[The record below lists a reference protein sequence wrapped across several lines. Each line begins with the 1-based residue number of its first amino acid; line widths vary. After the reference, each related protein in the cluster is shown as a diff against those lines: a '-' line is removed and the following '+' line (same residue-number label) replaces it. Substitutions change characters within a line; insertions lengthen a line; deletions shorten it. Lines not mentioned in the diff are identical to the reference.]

1 MSNSATTEAL
11 SPESIDEAA
20 QAIVHDSQRAV
31 RRLDTLIGE
40 RNDLLL
46 MQARRSI
53 RRAAGRAAELGRQR
67 ARAA

>member
-1 MSNSATTEAL
+1 MSNGATTETPG
-11 SPESIDEAA
+11 PESIDEAA
-20 QAIVHDSQRAV
+20 RAIVHDCRRAV

-53 RRAAGRAAELGRQR
+53 RRAAARAAELGSSQ
-67 ARAA
+67 AHAA